1 VEKDERAAIAQVVEN
16 WNEGWRSKDPA
27 LASRDYAVDADW
39 TTAFGMTRH
48 GRDEIEDMMRQVFR
62 SGSGN
67 KMARE
72 ERQAG
77 RQQFSTPHEES
88 PAKLATPARNVPLL
102 GTGSKNTHWSLSRGK
117 ASLIAR

>member
-48 GRDEIEDMMRQVFR
+48 GRDEIEDMMRQVF
-62 SGSGN
+62 SLPHV
-67 KMARE
+67 M
-72 ERQAG
+72 AG
-77 RQQFSTPHEES
+77 RGEVAEQAIRFGQQ
-88 PAKLATPARNVPLL
+88 N
-102 GTGSKNTHWSLSRGK
+102 GSRRASSWAAAVLHAPRGV
-117 ASLIAR
+117 AGQVSDPGA